1 MSNFQCH
8 ALSIAC
14 YDNHTTKAGLQRE
27 TFMTTRLAKIFNTVY
42 FNQQGKA
49 FQNKCA
55 VRRQNYWL
63 WEPKNLVC
71 DNLALWELKPSWL
84 SAEVG
89 MAAP

>member
-1 MSNFQCH
+1 MPCLIHSLLWQPYNKGWFAARNIH
-8 ALSIAC
+8 DNEALA
-14 YDNHTTKAGLQRE
+14 N
-27 TFMTTRLAKIFNTVY
+27 LAKFFNTVY